1 MVIEDSDGAGT
12 DVAGTTGGAS
22 GVVSEAE
29 DVASSVGTVEGAAW
43 AGGIISI
50 GISTCCACC
59 TCAGCSSC
67 GNSGGAGIYEALGGA
82 T

>member
-1 MVIEDSDGAGT
+1 MVIEDSDGKGT
-12 DVAGTTGGAS
+12 DVVGTTGGAS
-22 GVVSEAE
+22 GVVSGAE

-50 GISTCCACC
+50 GISTCY
-59 TCAGCSSC
+59 TCVGCSSC